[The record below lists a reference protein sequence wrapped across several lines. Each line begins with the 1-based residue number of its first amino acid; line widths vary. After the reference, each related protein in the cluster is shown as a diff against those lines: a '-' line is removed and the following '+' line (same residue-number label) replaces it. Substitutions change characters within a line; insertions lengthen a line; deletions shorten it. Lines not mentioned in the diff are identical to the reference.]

1 MLDSKGFDLWAND
14 YDKSVGIS
22 DEEKTYPFAGYKD
35 ILNAIYCRILSAS
48 AKKVLD
54 IGFGT
59 GTLSSKLYENG
70 CMIFGQDFSENM
82 IEAAQ
87 KKMPDAKL
95 FCGDFSKGLLKPL
108 TEQKYDAIVATY
120 SLHHLTDEQKETFI
134 KSLVPLL
141 NDGGSIYIGDV
152 AFPSRTELEKCRN
165 IAGEEWDEDEIYF
178 VFDEIKKAFPKMRFE
193 QFSACAGILSLEK

>member
-152 AFPSRTELEKCRN
+152 AFYSRTELEKCRN

-193 QFSACAGILSLEK
+193 QFSACAGLLSLEK

>member
-82 IEAAQ
+82 IEATQ

-141 NDGGSIYIGDV
+141 NDGGKIYIGDV
-152 AFPSRTELEKCRN
+152 AFYSRTELEKCRN

-193 QFSACAGILSLEK
+193 QFSACAGLLSLEK

>member
-120 SLHHLTDEQKETFI
+120 SLHHLTDGQKEIFI

-152 AFPSRTELEKCRN
+152 AFSSRTELEKCRN

-193 QFSACAGILSLEK
+193 QFSACAGLLSLEK

>member
-152 AFPSRTELEKCRN
+152 AFSSRTELEKCRN

-193 QFSACAGILSLEK
+193 QFSACAGLLSLEK

>member
-95 FCGDFSKGLLKPL
+95 FCGDFSKGLLEPL

-152 AFPSRTELEKCRN
+152 AFSSRTELEKCRN
-165 IAGEEWDEDEIYF
+165 LAGEEWDEDEIYF

-193 QFSACAGILSLEK
+193 QFSACAGLLSLEK